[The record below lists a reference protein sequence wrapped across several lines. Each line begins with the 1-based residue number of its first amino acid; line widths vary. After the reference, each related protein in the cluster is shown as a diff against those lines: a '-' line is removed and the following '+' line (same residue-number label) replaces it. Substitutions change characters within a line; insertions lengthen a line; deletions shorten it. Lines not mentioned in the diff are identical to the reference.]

1 MPRLF
6 SKDETL
12 SLSPPVVG
20 WAILKIMQDTD
31 TDRISIFDLAGALK
45 QEQPFS
51 SKAMYLGLLFLFL
64 IGEIDVRQAYVERRR
79 HADSATL

>member
-1 MPRLF
+1 MLRLF

-20 WAILKIMQDTD
+20 WAIIKIMQDSK
-31 TDRISIFDLAGALK
+31 TDRISIFDLADTLK
-45 QEQPFS
+45 QRERFS

-64 IGEIDVRQAYVERRR
+64 IGEVDVRQAYVERRR
-79 HADSATL
+79 DADSTTV